1 MSQKSYDNTPTLYLV
16 PTPIGNLDDFT
27 FRGVEILKKVDVIFS
42 EDTRV
47 TLNLLNHFN
56 IKKHLVASHK
66 FNEEKSSAKLLSYLN
81 EGKNVALVTDRGTP
95 LLSDPGNICVKKVV
109 EMGYNVVSLPGA
121 TAAIP
126 ALTSSSIDSSRF
138 LFYGFLNSKQSKRIK
153 ELELLK
159 DVKYTIIF
167 YEAPHRIIDTLNDM
181 KQVFKNRYIS
191 ISREIS
197 KKYEEI
203 YRGTIEEV
211 IKELNEPKGEFV
223 IVVSGNDEE
232 VSYDD
237 LSVQDHVD
245 MYVRDGYTLKDA
257 IKKVAKNRNVAKN
270 EIYREVKLFPGK

>member
-81 EGKNVALVTDRGTP
+81 EGKSVALVTDRGTP

-211 IKELNEPKGEFV
+211 IKELNEPKGEYV

-257 IKKVAKNRNVAKN
+257 IKKVAKDRNVAKN

>member
-211 IKELNEPKGEFV
+211 IKELNEPKGEYV
-223 IVVSGNDEE
+223 IAVSGNDEE

-257 IKKVAKNRNVAKN
+257 IKKVAKDRNVAKN

>member
-159 DVKYTIIF
+159 DVRYTIIF

-257 IKKVAKNRNVAKN
+257 IKKVAKDRNVAKN

>member
-81 EGKNVALVTDRGTP
+81 EGKSVALVTDRGTP

-257 IKKVAKNRNVAKN
+257 IKKVAKDRNVAKN

>member
-81 EGKNVALVTDRGTP
+81 EGKNLALVTDRGTP

-257 IKKVAKNRNVAKN
+257 IKKVAKDRNVAKN